1 MSRVTWVEG
10 DLKVLKVLKGLED
23 ARVPRDSVVKMVEM
37 EQMETQVTWEKLGQR
52 EPLVDQAIRE
62 PEETQGQW
70 VKWDLLVFQALQVY
84 LEVLARK
91 APLETLE
98 YKENVENRV
107 CQDKEEH
114 QELKEILVPMDPL
127 DWMELKA
134 RREQRVTQVLWVLKD
149 YQVLL
154 DARARLV
161 RMAEMDHLAHRV
173 ILDHLGRLD
182 YLVALVQGEILA
194 K

>member
-1 MSRVTWVEG
+1 MSRVTWVDG
-10 DLKVLKVLKGLED
+10 DLKVLKVLKGPED
-23 ARVPRDSVVKMVEM
+23 ARVPGDSVVKMVEM
-37 EQMETQVTWEKLGQR
+37 EQMETQVTWEKLDQR

-70 VKWDLLVFQALQVY
+70 VKRDLLVFQALQVY

-114 QELKEILVPMDPL
+114 QELKEILVQMDPL
-127 DWMELKA
+127 DWMELRA

-149 YQVLL
+149 YQVLP
-154 DARARLV
+154 DARARPV

-173 ILDHLGRLD
+173 ILDHLGHLD

-194 K
+194 N

>member
-1 MSRVTWVEG
+1 
-10 DLKVLKVLKGLED
+10 
-23 ARVPRDSVVKMVEM
+23 MVC
-37 EQMETQVTWEKLGQR
+37 
-52 EPLVDQAIRE
+52 
-62 PEETQGQW
+62 
-70 VKWDLLVFQALQVY
+70 QALQVY

-91 APLETLE
+91 APVETLE

-114 QELKEILVPMDPL
+114 QELKEILVQMDPL
-127 DWMELKA
+127 DWMELRV

>member
-10 DLKVLKVLKGLED
+10 DLKVLKVLKGPED

-62 PEETQGQW
+62 PEETQGQR